1 MSDPWSAPDPAGPY
15 AGPPPTTPPFTGGPG
30 PYPGQPYAG
39 PYGQPYGGPYGPP
52 YGGAPYGYPGGYGYP
67 GPWGPYPP
75 AGPRRPGQALAAAVL
90 AFVQAGAV
98 AIASVYVFLF
108 AAIART
114 ATSEGGFGRSGVDP
128 VITEATTLGG
138 LQLASVVLLVVGGV
152 MALGARHRRAA
163 WLVLGAA
170 FIAQLVLA
178 LYWGV
183 RLASLATDAVDDP
196 LHGFAWFALFFAAMP
211 ATALGLIAF
220 GPGRQ
225 WFRTEPQPPAR

>member
-1 MSDPWSAPDPAGPY
+1 VSDPWSGPDPAGPY
-15 AGPPPTTPPFTGGPG
+15 AGPPPTAPPFTAGPG
-30 PYPGQPYAG
+30 PYPGQPYPG
-39 PYGQPYGGPYGPP
+39 PYGQPYGAAPYGPP
-52 YGGAPYGYPGGYGYP
+52 PYGYPGAYGYP

-98 AIASVYVFLF
+98 AVASVYVFLF
-108 AAIART
+108 ASFARI
-114 ATSEGGFGRSGVDP
+114 ATSEGGVPSSGVDP
-128 VITEATTLGG
+128 VITEATTLGW

-152 MALGARHRRAA
+152 LALGNRRRRPA
-163 WLVLGAA
+163 WLVLGAG

-178 LYWGV
+178 IYWGV
-183 RLASLATDAVDDP
+183 RLSSLATSAGDDP

-211 ATALGLIAF
+211 VVGLGLIAF

-225 WFRTEPQPPAR
+225 WFREQPQPAAR